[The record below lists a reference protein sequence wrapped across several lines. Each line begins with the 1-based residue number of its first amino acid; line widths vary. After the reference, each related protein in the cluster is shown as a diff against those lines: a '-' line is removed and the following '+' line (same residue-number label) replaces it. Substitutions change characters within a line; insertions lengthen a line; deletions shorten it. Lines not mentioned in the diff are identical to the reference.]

1 MKKVFK
7 LMKLFVLVL
16 LLGCSF
22 SFVACNDDENVP
34 QLPDEVTTETMFGN
48 YDGKMFTT
56 IVSPLTSSGTDVAA
70 KVDNDTIHFESFPV
84 RDIILSIVKDEGLT
98 DQIMEAIGDVSY
110 KVGYEPTLTTA
121 KDSINFILDPKP
133 LSLSITMPSATED
146 GEPETLV
153 VEVKVEPGKI
163 AGYAVGNANM
173 KFNFAATEVLL
184 GEGEEQSKLPE
195 FAPITFNFDMNQTKA
210 ESTVFK

>member
-1 MKKVFK
+1 
-7 LMKLFVLVL
+7 
-16 LLGCSF
+16 
-22 SFVACNDDENVP
+22 
-34 QLPDEVTTETMFGN
+34 MFGN

-56 IVSPLTSSGTDVAA
+56 IVSPLASSGTDVAA

-146 GEPETLV
+146 GDA
-153 VEVKVEPGKI
+153 VE
-163 AGYAVGNANM
+163 NANM

>member
-56 IVSPLTSSGTDVAA
+56 IVSPLASSGTDVAA
-70 KVDNDTIHFESFPV
+70 KVDNDSC
-84 RDIILSIVKDEGLT
+84 
-98 DQIMEAIGDVSY
+98 Q
-110 KVGYEPTLTTA
+110 GYY
-121 KDSINFILDPKP
+121 SVHRQ
-133 LSLSITMPSATED
+133 
-146 GEPETLV
+146 G
-153 VEVKVEPGKI
+153 
-163 AGYAVGNANM
+163 
-173 KFNFAATEVLL
+173 
-184 GEGEEQSKLPE
+184 
-195 FAPITFNFDMNQTKA
+195 
-210 ESTVFK
+210 

>member
-1 MKKVFK
+1 MIDLIIEAIVDVCYN
-7 LMKLFVLVL
+7 LGYVL
-16 LLGCSF
+16 
-22 SFVACNDDENVP
+22 
-34 QLPDEVTTETMFGN
+34 T
-48 YDGKMFTT
+48 
-56 IVSPLTSSGTDVAA
+56 LTSA
-70 KVDNDTIHFESFPV
+70 I
-84 RDIILSIVKDEGLT
+84 DI
-98 DQIMEAIGDVSY
+98 
-110 KVGYEPTLTTA
+110 
-121 KDSINFILDPKP
+121 INFILDTNP

-163 AGYAVGNANM
+163 AGYAVENANM

>member
-1 MKKVFK
+1 MNSIIV
-7 LMKLFVLVL
+7 
-16 LLGCSF
+16 
-22 SFVACNDDENVP
+22 D
-34 QLPDEVTTETMFGN
+34 FGSN
-48 YDGKMFTT
+48 IRSRGGQRRYDSGKHFTV
-56 IVSPLTSSGTDVAA
+56 IVSEHCFRCDFIRKLR
-70 KVDNDTIHFESFPV
+70 NIF
-84 RDIILSIVKDEGLT
+84 IIVKDEGLT

-163 AGYAVGNANM
+163 AGYAVENANM

>member
-56 IVSPLTSSGTDVAA
+56 IVSPLERMLLPKSTM
-70 KVDNDTIHFESFPV
+70 
-84 RDIILSIVKDEGLT
+84 IL
-98 DQIMEAIGDVSY
+98 
-110 KVGYEPTLTTA
+110 
-121 KDSINFILDPKP
+121 FILKVF
-133 LSLSITMPSATED
+133 LSGILFCPSSR
-146 GEPETLV
+146 
-153 VEVKVEPGKI
+153 
-163 AGYAVGNANM
+163 M
-173 KFNFAATEVLL
+173 K
-184 GEGEEQSKLPE
+184 
-195 FAPITFNFDMNQTKA
+195 D
-210 ESTVFK
+210 